1 MTTYTSPF
9 SGDVVQ
15 PTDVSYE
22 QYTLT
27 ATIELYWP
35 INGVPAGFN
44 LAARIMDISSSS
56 SAYRIVMPPA
66 NQASV
71 GQDAL
76 FNNTGSADIT
86 ILDYDGNSIVV
97 VPSGKSVYL
106 YITDNSTEAGVWGV
120 IDFGT
125 TTSATT
131 ASALAGYG
139 LLAIAN
145 TLNQSHPTTS
155 VTDGMTF
162 GATNRAQAMVWGGG
176 AGNATLNTASVIC
189 DNWFILFKNNGT
201 GTFTINTTGIDLLDD
216 QSSKTF
222 QPNESALIICTGL
235 GYITV
240 GYGTSNTFF
249 FTALTKSVTTGNYN
263 LTSSEA
269 SSVIQEFV
277 GSQTGNVTVTYPPVV
292 GFYVVSNQVV
302 DNGFSFIITTGVSGG
317 ATATI
322 PAGQQATLICDG
334 VNFLNA
340 NTISAGASST
350 SLTDGSA
357 AIPSLNFAS
366 ETSTGM
372 YRPAAGTIGLSV
384 LGTLRLSL
392 TATGATVAG
401 TVTANS
407 YVGVAGGTF

>member
-15 PTDVSYE
+15 PTDVSFAE
-22 QYTLT
+22 YTLT
-27 ATIELYWP
+27 ASIELYWP
-35 INGVPAGFN
+35 INGVPATFN
-44 LAARIMDISSSS
+44 IAARIMNISSAS
-56 SAYRIVMPPA
+56 SAFTISMPPA
-66 NQASV
+66 NQTSV
-71 GQDAL
+71 GNDAL
-76 FNNTGSADIT
+76 FNNTGAANIT
-86 ILDYDGNSIVV
+86 ILDYDGNSIAVV
-97 VPSGKSVYL
+97 AAGKSSYL
-106 YITDNSTEAGVWGV
+106 YVTDNSTEAGVWGV

-125 TTSATT
+125 TTSAAT
-131 ASALAGYG
+131 ASSLAGYG

-145 TLNQSHPTTS
+145 TLNQAHPTS
-155 VTDGMTF
+155 AVSDGMTF

-176 AGNATLNTASVIC
+176 AGNATLDTASVTG

-201 GTFTINTTGIDLLDD
+201 GTFTIDTTGIDLLDD

-302 DNGFSFIITTGVSGG
+302 DNGFSFSISTGILGG

-322 PAGQQATLICDG
+322 PTGQQATLICDG

-357 AIPSLNFAS
+357 AIPSLNFAT

-372 YRPAAGTIGLSV
+372 YRPAVGTIGLSV
-384 LGTLRLSL
+384 LGTLRLSI
-392 TATGATVAG
+392 TSSGISVAG
-401 TVTANS
+401 TGTFTG
-407 YVGVAGGTF
+407 GVAGGSF

>member
-27 ATIELYWP
+27 ASIDLYWP
-35 INGVPAGFN
+35 INGVPAGYD
-44 LAARIMDISSSS
+44 LAARIMDISSAST
-56 SAYRIVMPPA
+56 AYTITMPPA

-76 FNNTGSADIT
+76 FNNTGAADIT
-86 ILDYDGNSIVV
+86 VLDYDGNSISVV
-97 VPSGKSVYL
+97 QAGKSVYL

-125 TTSATT
+125 TTSAAT
-131 ASALAGYG
+131 ASSLAGYG
-139 LLAIAN
+139 LLAIAS
-145 TLNQSHPTTS
+145 TLNQSHPTAS

-162 GATNRAQAMVWGGG
+162 GATDRAQTMVWGGG
-176 AGNATLNTASVIC
+176 AGNATLDTASAIG

-201 GTFTINTTGIDLLDD
+201 GTFTIDASGSDLLDD

-222 QPNESALIICTGL
+222 QPNESALIVCTGL
-235 GYITV
+235 GYVTV

-249 FTALTKSVTTGNYN
+249 FTALTKSVTTGTYT

-277 GSQTGNVTVTYPPVV
+277 GSQTGNVVVEYPPVV

-302 DNGFSFIITTGVSGG
+302 DNGYTFTISTGVSGG
-317 ATATI
+317 ATALI
-322 PAGQQATLICDG
+322 PTGQQATLICDG

-340 NTISAGASST
+340 NTISAGASTT

-357 AIPSLNFAS
+357 AIPALKFAS

-372 YRPAAGTIGLSV
+372 YRPAVGTIGFSV
-384 LGTLRLSL
+384 LGTLRLSI
-392 TATGATVAG
+392 TASGISVAG
-401 TVTANS
+401 SGTFT
-407 YVGVAGGTF
+407 GGIAGGSF